1 MPELS
6 ERFAVFREAVDRCPI
21 IPVSTIERL
30 APDSLA
36 APKAKP

>member
-6 ERFAVFREAVDRCPI
+6 QRFAVFRCPI
-21 IPVSTIERL
+21 IPLPTIERL
-30 APDSLA
+30 APNGLA